1 LIILFLFL
9 LYIDYLWGKR
19 EHARKADN
27 LIFPLTTGECK
38 FYKSGA
44 TLFNDMFQQLKD
56 AKKEI
61 LIEFFIVKKD
71 RLGNQFLQLLKE
83 KAAEGVVV
91 RLLVDRLGS
100 FWFTKKDR
108 KMLEKSGV
116 QFAFSEKPR
125 FPFLFYR
132 LNRRNHRKIVIID
145 GVIGYVGGFN
155 VGDEYIGKNPT
166 FNVWHDYHVCLSGK
180 VVADLQRVFQ
190 LDWEKSAGPINV
202 FKADEPVKGKKE
214 MQVLATDGIGLEQFF
229 IQYIHTAKEELIF
242 GTPYFIPTEAIVAAL
257 KEALER
263 GVQVYILVPMKADH
277 LFVKEAGMG
286 YYERLKQ
293 MGAKVRMY
301 DIGFFH
307 GKLFMMDKK
316 LADIGT
322 ANFDRR
328 SFYLNKEVNVVI
340 FDRKFSEEVRKV
352 FFKVFRESIEFS
364 DHWLKQLNWKTK
376 ITIPI
381 AKLLRPFL

>member
-352 FFKVFRESIEFS
+352 FFKDFRESIEFS

>member
-116 QFAFSEKPR
+116 HFAFSEKPR

-352 FFKVFRESIEFS
+352 FFKDFRESIEFS